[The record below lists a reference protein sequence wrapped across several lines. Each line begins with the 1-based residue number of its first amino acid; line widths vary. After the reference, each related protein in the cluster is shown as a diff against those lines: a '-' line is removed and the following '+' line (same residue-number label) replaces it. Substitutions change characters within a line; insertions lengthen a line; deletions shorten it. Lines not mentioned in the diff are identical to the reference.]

1 MKFSMTRKGWP
12 FNTGDCLIEVTTWAG
27 LTVYIYLFT
36 HLVSFHHVPKQ
47 LYDIF
52 SDVFFN
58 TVKTYHL

>member
-1 MKFSMTRKGWP
+1 M
-12 FNTGDCLIEVTTWAG
+12 TTWAG

-58 TVKTYHL
+58 TVDISLIIVFEINFQLKDKFVRV